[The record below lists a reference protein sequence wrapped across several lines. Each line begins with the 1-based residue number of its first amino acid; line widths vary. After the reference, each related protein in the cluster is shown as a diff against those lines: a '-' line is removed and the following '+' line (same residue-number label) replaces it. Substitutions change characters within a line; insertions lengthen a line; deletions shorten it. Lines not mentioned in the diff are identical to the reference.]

1 MTFRT
6 PNPATNVRT
15 MLDLRRVKEHLSLLQ
30 EQIATGKRIIR
41 PGDDPTGAALIV
53 DFRSSIEQNKQYV
66 KQAESAASFLQ
77 STETALLDGVNT
89 EIIRLM
95 ELGSQALGNST
106 GAAGRAALAP
116 EVDGIRTNL
125 ISLANTQQQGKY
137 LFAGSATT
145 TVPFTASATGATY
158 NGNNDTI
165 SLDVS
170 VSAAVGTNLPGD
182 TVFFGQSAALP
193 PTATAG
199 PGSGGDLF
207 TQVTALRDALT
218 ANNVPGIQ
226 AAFDNLK
233 SIYSRMQSSITELGG
248 RQASLDQLKEMV
260 ADFNTSLQGIQNS
273 YESVDLPQAITDY
286 EREDITQQA
295 TLSILGRSNQQ
306 NLFNYL
312 A

>member
-6 PNPATNVRT
+6 PNPSMNVRT
-15 MLDLRRVKEHLSLLQ
+15 MLDLRRVKEHMSLLQ

-53 DFRSSIEQNKQYV
+53 DFRNSIEQNKQYV
-66 KQAESAASFLQ
+66 KQAESAESFLQ
-77 STETALLDGVNT
+77 TTESTLLDGVNT
-89 EIIRLM
+89 EIIRLL

-116 EVDGIRTNL
+116 EVNGIRTNL

-145 TVPFTASATGATY
+145 TIPFAASATGATY
-158 NGNNDTI
+158 SGNNDTI

-170 VSAAVGTNLPGD
+170 VSAAVATNLPGD
-182 TVFFGQSAALP
+182 SVFFGQSAALP

-233 SIYSRMQSSITELGG
+233 SIYTRMQNSITELGG
-248 RQASLDQLKEMV
+248 RQASLAQLREMV

-286 EREDITQQA
+286 QREEITQQA
-295 TLSILGRSNQQ
+295 ALSILGKSNQQ